1 MPRPSLYDILY
12 GNFAGGLDL
21 NTVSETDQVI
31 LSVLDNMQRILNCR
45 AGTLAHLPDYGLP
58 DMTAVL
64 QGDASVG
71 ASADEHIVGGVVEI
85 RTAPAADRGGDAR
98 SACARRTALCH

>member
-31 LSVLDNMQRILNCR
+31 LSVLDNMQRIFPANC
-45 AGTLAHLPDYGLP
+45 AMPL
-58 DMTAVL
+58 M
-64 QGDASVG
+64 
-71 ASADEHIVGGVVEI
+71 
-85 RTAPAADRGGDAR
+85 R
-98 SACARRTALCH
+98 S

>member
-58 DMTAVL
+58 DMTAIL
-64 QGDASVG
+64 QGMP
-71 ASADEHIVGGVVEI
+71 ASAHQLMSTLSAVLLKYE
-85 RTAPAADRGGDAR
+85 TAPAADRGGDAR

>member
-58 DMTAVL
+58 DMTVL
-64 QGDASVG
+64 QDASLG
-71 ASADEHIVGGVVEI
+71 ASADEHVVGGVAEI
-85 RTAPAADRGGDAR
+85 RTASAADRGGDAR

>member
-31 LSVLDNMQRILNCR
+31 LSVLDNMQRIL
-45 AGTLAHLPDYGLP
+45 
-58 DMTAVL
+58 
-64 QGDASVG
+64 
-71 ASADEHIVGGVVEI
+71 
-85 RTAPAADRGGDAR
+85 
-98 SACARRTALCH
+98 

>member
-1 MPRPSLYDILY
+1 MMPRPSLYDMLY

-21 NTVSETDQVI
+21 HSVSEENQLI

-58 DMTAVL
+58 DMTKSSRNAR
-64 QGDASVG
+64 DRPPADYHTVG
-71 ASADEHIVGGVVEI
+71 CVDEI
-85 RTAPAADRGGDAR
+85 RAAPEPD
-98 SACARRTALCH
+98 